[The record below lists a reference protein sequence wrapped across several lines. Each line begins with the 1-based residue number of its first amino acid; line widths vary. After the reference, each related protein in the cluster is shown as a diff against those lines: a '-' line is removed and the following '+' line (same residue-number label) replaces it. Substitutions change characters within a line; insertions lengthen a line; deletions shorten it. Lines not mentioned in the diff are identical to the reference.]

1 MLPVSLA
8 SLKLPFDGP
17 GVSSQS
23 ALPRERIMK
32 GGEKKREQRKSMEQI
47 EANIRYRETFAS
59 RRERRNIKINVSM
72 FFWEGFGRIEKR
84 NS

>member
-1 MLPVSLA
+1 
-8 SLKLPFDGP
+8 
-17 GVSSQS
+17 
-23 ALPRERIMK
+23 
-32 GGEKKREQRKSMEQI
+32 MEQI

-59 RRERRNIKINVSM
+59 RRERRNIKINVSV